1 MAESIVKLAV
11 EDSSFNAHI
20 KRAAKEF
27 ADFGKSVASVGVD
40 AFGKFA
46 KGTETAKVAFQNFNK
61 ALKANAIV
69 FVASLAVEVGQAIGE
84 MIGNWI
90 SGANDAEEAQRQ
102 LNNELERTSLL
113 MKEMSSYSKFNE
125 QLMRARGASTTE
137 IIEQRI
143 KDAEKRLD
151 EVSSRALKVTN
162 NKNATLEQIQAA
174 QKLVSDA
181 EENLRQARRAW
192 LINETAKQ
200 FHTGEYAQK
209 GGGRVSS
216 KSGKTITYA
225 SDSITAQSALV
236 SELNKKW
243 NDASED
249 MRTGYLFQLIEA
261 EKKLKEMKGEQ
272 QAIRD
277 MMTWGELKGVSPIGL
292 ADKLFPAKDL
302 KKFKIELKLPN
313 EKSGASLTKEVG
325 NMASGISQMVG
336 GVEALGIEIPDELK
350 NVVNGISGV
359 ISILSGISTILVA
372 IEAIAGADAL
382 IPFARGG
389 IVRAAGGYVVP
400 GNFGYDAVPALLTS
414 GELVL
419 NRAQQANLANQLS
432 EGSPFRNMVLTA
444 TLSGE
449 DLRLAINRN
458 GKRTGRGEI
467 VTTGFKMQ

>member
-1 MAESIVKLAV
+1 V
-11 EDSSFNAHI
+11 
-20 KRAAKEF
+20 
-27 ADFGKSVASVGVD
+27 
-40 AFGKFA
+40 
-46 KGTETAKVAFQNFNK
+46 T
-61 ALKANAIV
+61 
-69 FVASLAVEVGQAIGE
+69 SLAIEAGQAIGE

-90 SGANDAEEAQRQ
+90 SGANDAEEAQRK
-102 LNNELERTSLL
+102 LNEELEKTAQAIDEINSVSDFNARIAKAAGKSTSEILKMKYEAADLAYNTAMSTL
-113 MKEMSSYSKFNE
+113 MNPAIKI
-125 QLMRARGASTTE
+125 GTE
-137 IIEQRI
+137 EYN
-143 KDAEKRLD
+143 KAKKMLDDAEKRRKKAYEDIKVD
-151 EVSSRALKVTN
+151 E
-162 NKNATLEQIQAA
+162 I
-174 QKLVSDA
+174 
-181 EENLRQARRAW
+181 
-192 LINETAKQ
+192 AKQ
-200 FHTGEYAQK
+200 YHTGEYAPK

-225 SDSITAQSALV
+225 SDSIAAQSALV

-243 NDASED
+243 NDAGENL
-249 MRTGYLFQLIEA
+249 RTGYLYQLIAA
-261 EKKLKEMKGEQ
+261 EKKLNDMKGEQ

-336 GVEALGIEIPDELK
+336 GVDALGIEIPDELK

-389 IVRAAGGYVVP
+389 IVRASGGYVVP

-467 VTTGFKMQ
+467 VMTGFKMQ